1 MPPGSGKERLKFN
14 GRVLA
19 RSPLSDLEEL
29 ELLRLEVEG
38 KAAGWRTLRA
48 QADTDARIDA
58 ERLDELIAR
67 AKTQASQL
75 EELRVRAAGRVVSH
89 P

>member
-1 MPPGSGKERLKFN
+1 M
-14 GRVLA
+14 
-19 RSPLSDLEEL
+19 EEL